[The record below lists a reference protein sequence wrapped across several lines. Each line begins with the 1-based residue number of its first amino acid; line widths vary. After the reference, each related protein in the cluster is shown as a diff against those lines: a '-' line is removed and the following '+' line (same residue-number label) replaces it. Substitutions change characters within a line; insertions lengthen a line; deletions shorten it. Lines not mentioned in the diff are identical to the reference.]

1 MGERVNLPI
10 EKGTVWYEPK
20 FLSDEESA
28 LLWQELETCIPWK
41 QEPIVL
47 FGKEIMQPR
56 LTCWAGLPEAKIRYS
71 GIVMNPEPFT
81 PVLNT
86 LRLRLIEVL
95 QINFNGALLNYYRNG
110 KDSMGWHADNEA
122 YQGKNPTIASISLGA
137 ARRFDLKAKGDSDEK
152 PTSILLEHGSL
163 LVMAG
168 ATQEHYKHQVP
179 KTKTDLG
186 ARINITFR
194 RILY

>member
-1 MGERVNLPI
+1 MGERVYLPLG
-10 EKGTVWYEPK
+10 KGTVWYEPS
-20 FLSDEESA
+20 FLSTVESA
-28 LLWQELETCIPWK
+28 LLWQELETSIPWK

-47 FGKEIMQPR
+47 FGKEFMQPR

-81 PVLNT
+81 PLLDQ
-86 LRLRLIEVL
+86 LRLRLNEEL
-95 QINFNGALLNYYRNG
+95 QTNFNGALLNYYRDG
-110 KDSMGWHADNEA
+110 KDSMGWHSDNEA

-137 ARRFDLKAKGDSDEK
+137 ARRFDLKAKGDTGEK
-152 PTSILLEHGSL
+152 PTSIFLEHGSM

-168 ATQEHYKHQVP
+168 TTQDNYKHQVP
-179 KTKTDLG
+179 KTKTAMG